1 MGETQER
8 ERILVHFSNRYF
20 YCNPDTIA
28 SQGNLME
35 MLKLL
40 FYNKGYFSQYKG
52 YILLWEIWKI
62 MQKKMKIIELCLI
75 T

>member
-8 ERILVHFSNRYF
+8 ERVLIHFSNRYF

-35 MLKLL
+35 MFVFQKTRAIFSLLKL
-40 FYNKGYFSQYKG
+40 YFIVENMEDYTEENENHLV
-52 YILLWEIWKI
+52 I
-62 MQKKMKIIELCLI
+62 
-75 T
+75 